1 MFPVPTSYVPAFAG
15 MLGWL
20 VLVVI
25 VAMLACAWPALRA
38 MRVPP
43 AAALAYE

>member
-1 MFPVPTSYVPAFAG
+1 

-25 VAMLACAWPALRA
+25 VSTLACAWPALRA

-43 AAALAYE
+43 ASALAYE

>member
-1 MFPVPTSYVPAFAG
+1 
-15 MLGWL
+15 
-20 VLVVI
+20 VI